1 MPIEPEDFRTGGAL
15 HGDIAASLLRQR
27 EAQLSRQPGD
37 LIGSYRI
44 INELGRGGMAI
55 VYRAERADGEYEQQ
69 VALKWMLD
77 SQAEASS
84 AELFRR
90 ERQALAD
97 LNHPHVAR
105 LLDGGRT
112 ADGRP
117 WFAMEL
123 VEGQSIDQHCIE
135 RNLPLAQRLELF
147 NQVCS
152 AVSFAHARGLIHR
165 DIKPSNV
172 LVDGDAQV
180 KLLDFGI
187 AQLLDENDGLA
198 ACAYTPGF
206 ASPEQM
212 RGEALTIASDIY
224 QLGRL
229 LKSLLGSAEPKLP
242 NVESDIAEAV
252 SGPKP
257 DLVRDLPPDL
267 RAVLDMACDEQPT
280 ERHPTAAAL
289 AQDIRALLDRRP
301 VSARPRHA
309 RYIATRYLQRHP
321 IAAGASSFA
330 LLVLLG
336 GTAFFTARLQHE
348 RDSANYQ
355 ARVATSVLDFLRE
368 DLLAAADPAA
378 APGRELSVREALDR
392 ASMAADARFADAPVE
407 HGAIRTTLAGLYDQL
422 GRYEE
427 AENEARKAITLAGSG
442 NDNEPAR
449 QKAKRTLI
457 DVLLSR
463 GKLDQAEILINETGS
478 RVPGDGQTDT
488 RAELALLRSRL
499 TNLRG
504 NFDEAL
510 RLAVDARALLAAAAQ
525 SDTPIALWAAEEM
538 ATNLQMLGRL
548 DEALPLLLEIHA
560 SRLARLGPKH
570 PVTLLAAHEVGV
582 LKRHQGQA
590 EDALTWLQAALDARR
605 LVLGQ
610 DHPDTLS
617 SANELA
623 TVLQELKHYDEAEIL
638 FRHVLDARLSLFGED
653 HQFTRNS
660 MSNLGLLYS
669 LSGRLEQA
677 APLYE
682 RALRIETRL
691 IGERHPD
698 TIALMHN
705 IAGLYRKQGRLEDAL
720 AMHARVLTNAA
731 SSLGEDA
738 WQTALFRAGK
748 ALTLQAAG
756 RIDEADNEFSIAI
769 SVLAKSLGPEHPRT
783 LRAVQ
788 MRAALRAERRPAVL

>member
-15 HGDIAASLLRQR
+15 QGGIAESLLRHR
-27 EAQLSRQPGD
+27 EAQWSPRPGE
-37 LIGSYRI
+37 LVGSYRI
-44 INELGRGGMAI
+44 VGELGRGGMAI

-69 VALKWMLD
+69 VALKWMLE
-77 SQAEASS
+77 SQAEAIS

-112 ADGRP
+112 TDGRP

-123 VEGQSIDQHCIE
+123 VEGQPLDRYCIE
-135 RNLPLAQRLELF
+135 RNLPLGQRLELF
-147 NQVCS
+147 NQLCS
-152 AVSFAHARGLIHR
+152 AVAFAHARGLIHR

-172 LVDGDAQV
+172 LVDGEAQV
-180 KLLDFGI
+180 KLLDFGV
-187 AQLLDENDGLA
+187 AQLLGEEDELA

-212 RGEALTIASDIY
+212 SGEALTIASDIY

-229 LKSLLGSAEPKLP
+229 LESMLQPVNLKSPAGENMSGETAGDSKL
-242 NVESDIAEAV
+242 ELA
-252 SGPKP
+252 SGLAT
-257 DLVRDLPPDL
+257 DLH
-267 RAVLDMACDEQPT
+267 AVLEMACSEQPSA
-280 ERHPTAAAL
+280 RHPTAAAL
-289 AQDIRALLDRRP
+289 AQDTRALLERRP

-309 RYIATRYLQRHP
+309 RYVTTRYLQRHP
-321 IAAGASSFA
+321 IATGASA
-330 LLVLLG
+330 LALFVLLG
-336 GTAFFTARLQHE
+336 GTAFFTARLQRE

-355 ARVATSVLDFLRE
+355 ARVATSVLEFLRE

-392 ASMAADARFADAPVE
+392 ASMAADARFTSAPIE

-427 AENEARKAITLAGSG
+427 AEREARKAVALADTGKD
-442 NDNEPAR
+442 NDLAR
-449 QKAKRTLI
+449 QKSSRILI

-463 GKLDQAEILINETGS
+463 GKLDEAERLIDQADPRNSDNG
-478 RVPGDGQTDT
+478 GADA

-499 TNLRG
+499 ANLRG
-504 NFDEAL
+504 NYDEAL
-510 RLAVDARALLAAAAQ
+510 THATNARETLAAVVPTNT
-525 SDTPIALWAAEEM
+525 SFALWAAEET
-538 ATNLQMLGRL
+538 ATNLQMLGRH

-560 SRLARLGPKH
+560 SRLARLGARH
-570 PVTLLAAHEVGV
+570 PFTLLAAHEIGV
-582 LKRHQGQA
+582 LKRHQGQF
-590 EDALTWLQAALDARR
+590 EDALIWLRSALDARR
-605 LVLGQ
+605 IVLGES
-610 DHPDTLS
+610 HPDTLS

-623 TVLQELKHYDEAEIL
+623 TVMQELKRYDEAESL
-638 FRHVLDARLSLFGED
+638 FRRVLDSRLILFGED

-682 RALRIETRL
+682 RALAIETRL
-691 IGERHPD
+691 IGEGHPD

-705 IAGLYRKQGRLEDAL
+705 IAGLYRKQGRLDDAL
-720 AMHARVLTNAA
+720 AMHARVLTNAT

-756 RIDEADNEFSIAI
+756 RMDEADHEFSTAI
-769 SVLAKSLGPEHPRT
+769 SILDKSLGPEHPRT

-788 MRAALRAERRPAVL
+788 MRDALRAQARAPAL

>member
-15 HGDIAASLLRQR
+15 QGGIAESLLRQR
-27 EAQLSRQPGD
+27 EAQRSPQAGD
-37 LIGSYRI
+37 LVGSYRI
-44 INELGRGGMAI
+44 IEELGRGGMAI
-55 VYRAERADGEYEQQ
+55 VYRADRADGEYEQR
-69 VALKWMLD
+69 VALKWMLENQ
-77 SQAEASS
+77 SEETS

-112 ADGRP
+112 RDGRP

-123 VEGQSIDQHCIE
+123 IEGQPLDRHCIE
-135 RNLPLAQRLELF
+135 RNLPLARRLELF
-147 NQVCS
+147 NQLCS
-152 AVSFAHARGLIHR
+152 AVAFAHARGLIHR

-172 LVDGDAQV
+172 LVDGQAQV

-187 AQLLDENDGLA
+187 AQLLGEDDGLA
-198 ACAYTPGF
+198 ASAYTPGF

-212 RGEALTIASDIY
+212 RGETLTIASDIY

-229 LKSLLGSAEPKLP
+229 LESLLQPVGLKSTVAENAPG
-242 NVESDIAEAV
+242 EAARARTAGLS
-252 SGPKP
+252 SGLAK
-257 DLVRDLPPDL
+257 DLH
-267 RAVLDMACDEQPT
+267 AVIEMACSEQPSS
-280 ERHPTAAAL
+280 RHATAAAL
-289 AQDIRALLDRRP
+289 AQDIRALLEKRP

-309 RYIATRYLQRHP
+309 RYIAARYLQRHP
-321 IAAGASSFA
+321 VASSASAIA
-330 LLVLLG
+330 LVVLLG
-336 GTAFFTARLQHE
+336 GTAFFTARLQRE
-348 RDSANYQ
+348 RDSASYQ
-355 ARVATSVLDFLRE
+355 ARVATSVLEFLRE

-392 ASMAADARFADAPVE
+392 ASMAADARFAEAPIE
-407 HGAIRTTLAGLYDQL
+407 HGAIRTTLASLYDQL

-427 AENEARKAITLAGSG
+427 AEREARKAVALADASHDGALAG
-442 NDNEPAR
+442 
-449 QKAKRTLI
+449 QKANRVLI

-463 GKLDQAEILINETGS
+463 GKLDQAQSLIDHAGT
-478 RVPGDGQTDT
+478 RIPGNGGADA

-499 TNLRG
+499 ANLRG
-504 NFDEAL
+504 DYDGAL
-510 RLAVDARALLAAAAQ
+510 TLASETREMLAAAAQ
-525 SDTPIALWAAEEM
+525 TDTPIALWATEES

-548 DEALPLLLEIHA
+548 DEALPLLLEIHG

-570 PVTLLAAHEVGV
+570 PATLLAAHEIGL
-582 LKRHQGQA
+582 LKRHQGQY
-590 EDALTWLQAALDARR
+590 EDALTWLRTALDARAS
-605 LVLGQ
+605 VLGEN
-610 DHPDTLS
+610 HPDTLS

-623 TVLQELKHYDEAEIL
+623 TVLQELKRYDEAEIL
-638 FRHVLDARLSLFGED
+638 FRRVLESRLTLFGED

-669 LSGRLEQA
+669 LSGRLEKA

-682 RALRIETRL
+682 RALMIETRL
-691 IGERHPD
+691 IGESHPD

-738 WQTALFRAGK
+738 WQTALFRAGR

-756 RIDEADNEFSIAI
+756 RMQEAEIEFSAAI
-769 SVLAKSLGPEHPRT
+769 SMLDKSLGPEHPRT

-788 MRAALRAERRPAVL
+788 MRDALRAQARASAL

>member
-1 MPIEPEDFRTGGAL
+1 MPIEPDDFRTGGAL
-15 HGDIAASLLRQR
+15 QGDIAASLLRER
-27 EAQLSRQPGD
+27 EAQLSPQPGD

-44 INELGRGGMAI
+44 LDELGRGGMAI
-55 VYRAERADGEYEQQ
+55 VYRAERADGEYEQR

-77 SQAEASS
+77 SQTEATG

-90 ERQALAD
+90 ERQALAN
-97 LNHPHVAR
+97 LNHPHVAG

-112 ADGRP
+112 IDGRP

-123 VEGQSIDQHCIE
+123 VEGQPVDRHCIA
-135 RNLPLAQRLELF
+135 RDLPLAQRLELF

-172 LVDGDAQV
+172 LVDGEAQV

-187 AQLLDENDGLA
+187 AQLLGEDDGLA
-198 ACAYTPGF
+198 TCAYTPGF

-229 LKSLLGSAEPKLP
+229 LESMLGANARKSAGAATAACEPVRKQ
-242 NVESDIAEAV
+242 DAQWT
-252 SGPKP
+252 
-257 DLVRDLPPDL
+257 RDLPTDL
-267 RAVLDMACDEQPT
+267 RAVLDMACNEQPS
-280 ERHPTAAAL
+280 ERHPSAAAL
-289 AQDIRALLDRRP
+289 AQDIRALLDHRP
-301 VSARPRHA
+301 VSARPRNA

-321 IAAGASSFA
+321 IASGASALA

-355 ARVATSVLDFLRE
+355 ARLATSVLDFLRE

-378 APGRELSVREALDR
+378 APGHELSVREALDR

-407 HGAIRTTLAGLYDQL
+407 HGAIRTTLASLYDQL

-427 AENEARKAITLAGSG
+427 AEGEARKAVALADAG
-442 NDNEPAR
+442 NDNTLAR
-449 QKAKRTLI
+449 EKAKRILI

-463 GKLDQAEILINETGS
+463 GKLDQAEILINEAGS
-478 RVPGDGQTDT
+478 RMPREGRTES

-499 TNLRG
+499 ANLRG

-510 RLAVDARALLAAAAQ
+510 TLSVDARASLASAAQ
-525 SDTPIALWAAEEM
+525 SDSPIALWAAEEM
-538 ATNLQMLGRL
+538 ATNLQMLGRH

-570 PVTLLAAHEVGV
+570 PVTLLAAHEIGV

-590 EDALTWLQAALDARR
+590 EEALVWLQGALDMRR
-605 LVLGQ
+605 FVLGEN
-610 DHPDTLS
+610 HPDTLS

-623 TVLQELKHYDEAEIL
+623 TVLQELKRYDEAETL
-638 FRHVLDARLSLFGED
+638 FRHVLDARLTLLGED

-669 LSGRLEQA
+669 VSGRLDQA

-691 IGERHPD
+691 IGESHPD

-705 IAGLYRKQGRLEDAL
+705 IAGLYRKQGRIEDAL
-720 AMHARVLTNAA
+720 AMHARVLANAA

-738 WQTALFRAGK
+738 WQAGLFRAGK

-756 RIDEADNEFSIAI
+756 RIEEADDEFSNAI
-769 SVLAKSLGPEHPRT
+769 SILEKSLGPEHPRT

-788 MRAALRAERRPAVL
+788 MRDALRADQRPAML

>member
-15 HGDIAASLLRQR
+15 QGGIAESLLRQR
-27 EAQLSRQPGD
+27 EAQLSPQAGD
-37 LIGSYRI
+37 LVGSYRI
-44 INELGRGGMAI
+44 IDELGRGGMAI
-55 VYRAERADGEYEQQ
+55 VYRAERADGEYQQQ
-69 VALKWMLD
+69 VALKWMLE
-77 SQAEASS
+77 SQSEATS

-97 LNHPHVAR
+97 LSHPHVAR

-112 ADGRP
+112 SDGRP

-123 VEGQSIDQHCIE
+123 VEGQPLDRHCIE
-135 RNLPLAQRLELF
+135 QGLPLAQRLELF
-147 NQVCS
+147 NQLCS
-152 AVSFAHARGLIHR
+152 AVAFAHARGLIHR

-172 LVDGDAQV
+172 LVDGEAQV
-180 KLLDFGI
+180 KLLDFGV
-187 AQLLDENDGLA
+187 AQLLGEDDGLVA
-198 ACAYTPGF
+198 SAYTPGF

-224 QLGRL
+224 QLGR
-229 LKSLLGSAEPKLP
+229 
-242 NVESDIAEAV
+242 
-252 SGPKP
+252 
-257 DLVRDLPPDL
+257 
-267 RAVLDMACDEQPT
+267 VLDALLRPPEAKSTVGEKIAGKAAGARKVGLSSGLQTDLHAVVEMACSEQPSA
-280 ERHPTAAAL
+280 RHATAAAL
-289 AQDIRALLDRRP
+289 AQDIRALLERRP

-309 RYIATRYLQRHP
+309 RYIASRYLQRHP
-321 IAAGASSFA
+321 IAVGASA
-330 LLVLLG
+330 LALSVLLG
-336 GTAFFTARLQHE
+336 GTAFFTARLQRE

-355 ARVATSVLDFLRE
+355 ARVATSVLEFLRE

-392 ASMAADARFADAPVE
+392 ASMAADARFADAPIQ

-427 AENEARKAITLAGSG
+427 AEREARKAVSLAGASQ
-442 NDNEPAR
+442 DSELPR
-449 QKAKRTLI
+449 QKANSVLI

-463 GKLDQAEILINETGS
+463 GKLDQAQTLIDQESGRIPDNGKA
-478 RVPGDGQTDT
+478 DA
-488 RAELALLRSRL
+488 RAQLMLLRSRL
-499 TNLRG
+499 ANLRG
-504 NFDEAL
+504 DYEGAL
-510 RLAVDARALLAAAAQ
+510 TLAGDAREILAADAQ
-525 SDTPIALWAAEEM
+525 SNTTIALWATEES

-548 DEALPLLLEIHA
+548 DEAMPLLLEIHG
-560 SRLARLGPKH
+560 SRLARLGPRH
-570 PVTLLAAHEVGV
+570 PATVLAAHEIGV
-582 LKRHQGQA
+582 LKRHQGQY
-590 EDALTWLQAALDARR
+590 EDALTWLRDALDARSN
-605 LVLGQ
+605 VLGAN
-610 DHPDTLS
+610 HPDTLS

-623 TVLQELKHYDEAEIL
+623 TVLQELKRYDEAETL
-638 FRHVLDARLSLFGED
+638 FSRVLESRLTLFGED

-669 LSGRLEQA
+669 LSGRLEKA

-682 RALRIETRL
+682 RALTIETRL
-691 IGERHPD
+691 IGESHPD

-705 IAGLYRKQGRLEDAL
+705 IAGLYRKQGRLDDAL

-738 WQTALFRAGK
+738 WQTALFRAGR

-756 RIDEADNEFSIAI
+756 RMQEAEVEFSTAIAT
-769 SVLAKSLGPEHPRT
+769 LEKSLGPEHPRT

-788 MRAALRAERRPAVL
+788 MRDALRAQARASEP